1 MFFAESSWRKC
12 PSNSSAGGQLEHP
25 SEVNNS
31 TTIALRGRPASVVL
45 AITAIQ
51 IEITATTSIASAKIR
66 LMRIRSTTLR
76 FVAVF
81 LGGGGQF
88 EHSKIYLLVNF
99 CAPPPPIGHFC
110 CKQRVKC
117 NSIRLSQ
124 GCRSPFFVSNRP
136 RILINFFV
144 RPDCRFYSLINSS
157 AGSPAA

>member
-1 MFFAESSWRKC
+1 MFFAERSWRRC

-31 TTIALRGRPASVVL
+31 TTTALRGRPASVVL

-81 LGGGGQF
+81 LGGGQF
-88 EHSKIYLLVNF
+88 QALKNLPLSKLLCTPTPLMPLLLQTKGKVHFDRAVTGRSKPLFRFESPSNLDQF
-99 CAPPPPIGHFC
+99 FRSSQLPILLF
-110 CKQRVKC
+110 
-117 NSIRLSQ
+117 
-124 GCRSPFFVSNRP
+124 
-136 RILINFFV
+136 
-144 RPDCRFYSLINSS
+144 D
-157 AGSPAA
+157 